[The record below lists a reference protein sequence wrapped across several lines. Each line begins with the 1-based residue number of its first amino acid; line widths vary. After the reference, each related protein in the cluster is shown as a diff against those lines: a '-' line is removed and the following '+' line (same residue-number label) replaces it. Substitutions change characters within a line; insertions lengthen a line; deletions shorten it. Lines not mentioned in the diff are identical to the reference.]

1 MWTISSATGT
11 YNVAFAM
18 WLDDKLKPDDTPLLN
33 DILVFHSV
41 LSLFMNVLVE
51 ETEEI
56 LAEKAFFNKK
66 GQIWTNSWR

>member
-1 MWTISSATGT
+1 
-11 YNVAFAM
+11 M

-66 GQIWTNSWR
+66 GQI